1 MVKIMADEATIST
14 ADAIAGKV
22 EEGSVASLDVATEKS
37 SDTVPVRDL
46 LAVKDKNHELKSEL
60 KARDERIKA
69 LEDALKQAPVGD
81 VETDFA
87 DVDPRFIKGITD
99 KAKKEALAE
108 MEALLAKQNQSA
120 EFNRKLDDTVDKQ
133 IQIAR
138 QNGVKVPDNV
148 DKSLLKALALQNPKE
163 PISVLAERL
172 YGVDIQAKATT
183 ENDARPAMDYVT
195 EDVDIRKI
203 SPEQQERIL
212 NDPKARK
219 AYYAA
224 LDKAGL

>member
-1 MVKIMADEATIST
+1 MADEATIST

>member
-1 MVKIMADEATIST
+1 MADEATIST

-69 LEDALKQAPVGD
+69 LEDALKQAPTGD

-87 DVDPRFIKGITD
+87 DVDPRFIKGITE

-172 YGVDIQAKATT
+172 YWVDVQAKATT

-212 NDPKARK
+212 NDPKAKK
-219 AYYAA
+219 AYYVA